1 VGSFLSS
8 VQIIGGP
15 TPFIIGGIAIAAVA
29 VLAFRRRPRGKRL
42 SWAITV
48 AIAAIVGALIGLVAC
63 WLVSDVAKPLEVS
76 LTPSARGWLALAF
89 AAISVAI
96 VNIPGSR
103 LRRKMGALV
112 AIMCFALVAA
122 IGVNADFGQY
132 PTLGSIVDAS
142 SYTTMPTDILQSQR
156 AAASHTRAGT
166 VKLWQNWNA
175 PPTMP
180 THGTVG
186 TVTIPATISNFAARA
201 AYVYLPPAALVA
213 TPPPLPVLIMLA
225 GQPGSP
231 QAVFVAGRLAVL
243 LDSIA
248 AQHQG
253 LAPIVVVPDQL
264 SAPDHNPM
272 CVDSPL
278 GNSATYLSVDVP
290 NWIRA
295 NFSVQVDPSRWAIAG
310 FSQGGT
316 CSIQLAAAHPH
327 LFGTV
332 LDICGELA
340 PSLGSETETIARGF
354 HGDAAAYRAEKPLAL
369 LASRA
374 PYANSVA
381 IFGAGQFDA
390 TFAPFARDIAA
401 AASRAGMQTSLFV
414 SPGSGHDWS
423 TVRYT
428 LERGLP
434 IVFRQMGL
442 TEPGS

>member
-1 VGSFLSS
+1 MGSLLSGIQ
-8 VQIIGGP
+8 VIGGP
-15 TPFIIGGIAIAAVA
+15 VPIVIGSIASAAIAALV
-29 VLAFRRRPRGKRL
+29 VRRRPRGKRL

-48 AIAAIVGALIGLVAC
+48 AVAAIVGALIGLVAC
-63 WLVSDVAKPLEVS
+63 WLVSDVAKTLEIS
-76 LTPSARGWLALAF
+76 LTPSARGWVALAF
-89 AAISVAI
+89 AAISVAV
-96 VNIPGSR
+96 VNIHGSR
-103 LRRKMGALV
+103 LRRKFGALA
-112 AIMCFALVAA
+112 AIMCFVLVGA

-142 SYTTMPTDILQSQR
+142 SYTAMPTDILESQH
-156 AAASHTRAGT
+156 AAASQTRGDT
-166 VKLWQNWNA
+166 VALWQSWNA
-175 PPTMP
+175 PSTMP
-180 THGTVG
+180 THGIVG
-186 TVTIPATISNFAARA
+186 TVTIPPTISNFAARA
-201 AYVYLPPAALVA
+201 AYLYLPPAALVA

-231 QAVFVAGRLAVL
+231 QAVFVAGKLAAL

-248 AQHQG
+248 AQHHG

-264 SAPDHNPM
+264 SAANRNPM
-272 CVDSPL
+272 CIDSPL

-290 NWIRA
+290 HWIRE
-295 NFSVQVDPSRWAIAG
+295 NLGVQVDPSRWAIGG

-316 CSIQLAAAHPH
+316 CSIQLAAEHPQ
-327 LFGTV
+327 LFGSV

-340 PSLGSETETIARGF
+340 PSLGSEKETIVRGF
-354 HGDAAAYRAEKPLAL
+354 HGDAAAYRAVKPLAL

-381 IFGAGQFDA
+381 IFGAGQFD
-390 TFAPFARDIAA
+390 TIFAPFARDLAA
-401 AASRAGMQTSLFV
+401 AASTAGMHTSLFV
-414 SPGSGHDWS
+414 SPGTGHDWS

-442 TEPGS
+442 TGPES